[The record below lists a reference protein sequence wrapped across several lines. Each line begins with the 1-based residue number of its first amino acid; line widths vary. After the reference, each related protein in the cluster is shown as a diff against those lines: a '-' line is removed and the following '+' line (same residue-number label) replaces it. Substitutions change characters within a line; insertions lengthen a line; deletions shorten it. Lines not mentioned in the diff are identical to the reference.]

1 MGYEEE
7 EKKLDIEGKEKEKK
21 MEIIKSIELGK
32 KIEEEDIYMEGI
44 RNIQMDEI
52 SEDEEIG

>member
-44 RNIQMDEI
+44 RNI
-52 SEDEEIG
+52 